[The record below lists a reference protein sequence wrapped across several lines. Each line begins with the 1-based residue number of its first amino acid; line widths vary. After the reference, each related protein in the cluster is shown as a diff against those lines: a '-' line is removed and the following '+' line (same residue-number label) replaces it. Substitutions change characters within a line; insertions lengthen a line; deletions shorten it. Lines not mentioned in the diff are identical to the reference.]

1 MSQVSDM
8 PRIALSWLL
17 AAQLLVILPFVPHL
31 PVWLAPIWLGCA
43 AWRIQVYRMRA
54 AFPPAWLK
62 GLLLLAVVGGL
73 VVSSAGFDLNA
84 AAALLV
90 SAFILKVLEMRR
102 RRDALVVVFLGFF
115 VLVTGYLFE
124 SGLLAALYSLL
135 PIAALV
141 AALIGLQQSRLAL
154 QLGPTLRLAATL
166 LLQALPLLLVLF
178 LLFPRLG
185 PLWSLPQA
193 KPQGMSGLSDRMAPA
208 DIVELSR
215 SSALAFRVGFEGA
228 PPPRDELYWR
238 ALTLERFDGREWS
251 QHAAHATPSA
261 PQWRARGEPLRY
273 SVVMEPSG
281 RTWLYGLDVAQTD
294 LPRVRQGADFRLEH
308 WRPVDQPLLYPVTS
322 WPAALRETTASPAT
336 LQRALQLP
344 EAGNPQAR
352 LWARQLRAEHAQPQ
366 ALVQAMLAHF
376 REQPYVYSLRPPPV
390 GVHIVDDFLFAS
402 RKGFCLHFAGA
413 MTFVL
418 RAAGIPARLVAGYQ
432 GGEYNPAGNYL
443 TVRQFDAHAWV
454 EYWLPEQGWQR
465 VDPTFA
471 VAPERIEQGLEQALG
486 EEQSFLA
493 DAPLDLLRYRDV
505 AWLND
510 LRLGW
515 ERINYGWQRWV
526 LGYQAEQ
533 QWRLLREW
541 FGVVDWRALGGLLL
555 MALAVPLSLLT
566 LWLLAPWR
574 RRADPLSRLYA
585 RFEALLARHG
595 LRRASGEGP
604 RDFAERAAQVL
615 AAQREPI
622 LGFARLFEQ
631 ARYAGQP
638 QPRRALR
645 AALAELRRCLR

>member
-1 MSQVSDM
+1 MSQARDM

-54 AFPPAWLK
+54 NFPPAWLK
-62 GLLLLAVVGGL
+62 GLLLLAVIAGL
-73 VVSSAGFDLNA
+73 VVSNTGFDLNA
-84 AAALLV
+84 ATALLV

-102 RRDALVVVFLGFF
+102 RRDALVVIFLGFF

-154 QLGPTLRLAATL
+154 QPGPTLRLAVTL

-178 LLFPRLG
+178 MLFPRLG

-193 KPQGMSGLSDRMAPA
+193 KPQGVSGLSDRMAPA

-215 SSALAFRVGFEGA
+215 SGALAFRVGFDSVTPA
-228 PPPRDELYWR
+228 RNELYWR

-251 QHAAHATPSA
+251 QAAEPAALAP
-261 PQWRARGEPLRY
+261 PQWQARGEPLHY

-281 RTWLYGLDVAQTD
+281 RTWLYGLDVAQTEQ
-294 LPRVRQGADFRLEH
+294 PRVRQGADFRLEH
-308 WRPVDQPLLYPVTS
+308 WRPVDQPLLYSVTS
-322 WPAALRETTASPAT
+322 WPAALREPSATPAT

-344 EAGNPQAR
+344 AAGNPQAR
-352 LWARQLRAEHAQPQ
+352 LWARQLRAEHDQPR

-376 REQPYVYSLRPPPV
+376 RQQPYVYSLRPPPV

-418 RAAGIPARLVAGYQ
+418 RAAGIPARLVVGYQ

-471 VAPERIEQGLEQALG
+471 VAPERIEQGLEQALD

-493 DAPLDLLRYRDV
+493 DAPLNLLRYRNV
-505 AWLND
+505 TWLND
-510 LRLGW
+510 LRLDW

-533 QWRLLREW
+533 QWRLLKEW

-555 MALAVPLSLLT
+555 MALAVPLALLT